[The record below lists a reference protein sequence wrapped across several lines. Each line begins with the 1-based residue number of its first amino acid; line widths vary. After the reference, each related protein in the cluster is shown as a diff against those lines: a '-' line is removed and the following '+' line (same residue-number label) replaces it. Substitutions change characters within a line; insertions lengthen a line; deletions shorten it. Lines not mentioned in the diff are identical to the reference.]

1 MYSRTGGKGDVILLQ
16 YLKYKHVSVTGGKA
30 SAITDVYK
38 TGYLYIRDITIT
50 TAADNNY
57 IESGGYVEVDFYW
70 SNVLN

>member
-1 MYSRTGGKGDVILLQ
+1 MGDVIGIQ
-16 YLKYKHVSVTGGKA
+16 YLNYAHVKLGAKA

-50 TAADNNY
+50 KASDNNY
-57 IESGGYVEVDFYW
+57 IESGGYVEVDLYW